1 MIVDGNG
8 AQTADPWVKSSESLT
23 HNHPGLDFQINN
35 FRYWYPWKCG
45 WLMQRACMYLILS
58 TINKCFTN
66 VTKTFANLTTYS
78 RKPGDYNGTII
89 FEIDIM
95 KKSSP
100 INLNLCQT
108 WLFHNFFG
116 CFFCFVYSEAELRV
130 LLVQQKRS
138 VILVLTWQKNVNFRL
153 SGDEFFMISISKIIV
168 PL

>member
-1 MIVDGNG
+1 MHRRRC
-8 AQTADPWVKSSESLT
+8 P
-23 HNHPGLDFQINN
+23 
-35 FRYWYPWKCG
+35 R
-45 WLMQRACMYLILS
+45 R
-58 TINKCFTN
+58 KCFTN

-153 SGDEFFMISISKIIV
+153 SGDEFFMISISKWV
-168 PL
+168 PRRRSGFSGSLQVWRSAVRALPPATLKKVISERKFGLTQSDNACTNRDLA